1 MAIPILFYA
10 GGKMPAYIEDLRVVI
25 PKIPKI
31 REYNEDDNGHL
42 TREDAAILAAAL
54 RVPIPEFSKNVN
66 TEYGTGIVI
75 PRPATDMYEL
85 LIDGLLATSEW
96 NHAVMTDREVLYPSS
111 REDFPHLAAL
121 GGGEDSDN
129 WLPTLQITAYV
140 FNDLIKDGMNDDF
153 EMFLHVW
160 RCVQK
165 AYAREGEP
173 LDDAYVHSLQ
183 KGRVSHAISM
193 YDAMDFAGFCFSHDE
208 EWVKRLNPNALR
220 HLLEKA
226 GWIIMG
232 TDDEGGFSDLDW
244 IMIKPKQ

>member
-1 MAIPILFYA
+1 MAIPILFYG
-10 GGKMPAYIEDLRVVI
+10 GGKMPAYIEDLRAV
-25 PKIPKI
+25 IPKI
-31 REYNEDDNGHL
+31 REYDEDSNGHL
-42 TREDAAILAAAL
+42 TREDAAIFAAAL
-54 RVPIPEFSKNVN
+54 RVPLPEHSKNVN
-66 TEYGTGIVI
+66 TEYGTGIVFQ
-75 PRPATDMYEL
+75 RPATDMYEL
-85 LIDGLLATSEW
+85 LIDGLLAASEW

-111 REDFPHLAAL
+111 PEDFYTVAAL
-121 GGGEDSDN
+121 YPDADQSASPF
-129 WLPTLQITAYV
+129 LSTLQIAAYV
-140 FNDLIKDGMNDDF
+140 FNDLIKDGMTDDY
-153 EMFLHVW
+153 EMFVHVW
-160 RCVQK
+160 QCVQK
-165 AYAREGEP
+165 AYAIENEP